1 MRIAAIGDV
10 CGQPGLLTLG
20 KNLRLLRRQEGVHF
34 IVVNGEN
41 ASMRGITPK
50 QARWIFDAGA
60 DVITLGNHAY
70 AQRSI
75 CDYLDDGD
83 PIIRPHNLAPQ
94 LAGTGFCHVDYNGV
108 DICVINLLGR
118 LNMDFR
124 TSDPFET
131 ADRLLKQEKA
141 DIFLVDFHAEA
152 TSEKKAL
159 GYFLD
164 GRVSAVW
171 GTHTHVQT
179 ADERILPQG
188 TGFLTDLGMT
198 GAQESVIGVKYQQS
212 VSYFRGE
219 LGPRFETS
227 DLDCAL
233 LGAIFDIDEKTG
245 RCQKVQRVNIR

>member
-20 KNLRLLRRQEGVHF
+20 KKLRLLRRQEGVHF

-50 QARWIFDAGA
+50 QAREIYDAGA

-83 PIIRPHNLAPQ
+83 PIIRPHNLASQ

-108 DICVINLLGR
+108 NICVINLLGR

-124 TSDPFET
+124 TADPFE
-131 ADRLLKQEKA
+131 AVDRLLKQEKA

-219 LGPRFETS
+219 LGPRFESS

-233 LGAIFDIDEKTG
+233 QGAIFDIDEKTG
-245 RCQKVQRVNIR
+245 RCRSVQRVNIR